1 MELKQGDYFKLS
13 RQMKDELR
21 TAYNFGKVD
30 EVMSNTLEA
39 TLVEESEVPS
49 DDYSMIDSSFKG
61 KTFSFRLNE
70 IVA

>member
-1 MELKQGDYFKLS
+1 MELKQGEYFKLS

-39 TLVEESEVPS
+39 TLVEESEVPA
-49 DDYSMIDSSFKG
+49 DEYRMIDDSFKG